1 MRRITAL
8 VLACLL
14 AMSLSGCKKV
24 DAEPVPQAPSSA
36 APENVEI
43 PAEGFVSLTGDA
55 LEEKSL
61 ASVSISAIVTEGR
74 TPEGEYDLPTEVS
87 TVEEWVIQGGVALLR
102 ELRSEEAAFYIV
114 EGKESSLAL
123 IRWGESLAEF
133 DFLCEY
139 QPEMWLDDLDDD
151 GAEELALCC
160 QAGHG
165 TGVSIEELHVIEKS
179 DDGAL
184 TAYTYPMDDLGVI
197 LDDCLQLA
205 FLGER
210 TYVSLGRELAE
221 ITRNLEGATPK
232 YENNGLQLGHSIC
245 FYRTE
250 MGFFCRQGIML
261 EAEKL
266 YYWYVGELYSE
277 IYYRQDGTFLVDA
290 LSVGP

>member
-43 PAEGFVSLTGDA
+43 PAEGFLSLTGDA

-74 TPEGEYDLPTEVS
+74 VPEGTYDLPTEVS
-87 TVEEWVIQGGVALLR
+87 TMKEWVIQGGIALLT
-102 ELRSEEAAFYIV
+102 EIPEAAFYIV

-165 TGVSIEELHVIEKS
+165 TGVSIEELHVIVKS
-179 DDGAL
+179 DAGAP
-184 TAYTYPMDDLGVI
+184 TAYTYPMDDFGVI

-210 TYVSLGRELAE
+210 IYVSLGRELAE
-221 ITRNLEGATPK
+221 ITQNLEGTTPK

-250 MGFFCRQGIML
+250 MGFSCRQGIML